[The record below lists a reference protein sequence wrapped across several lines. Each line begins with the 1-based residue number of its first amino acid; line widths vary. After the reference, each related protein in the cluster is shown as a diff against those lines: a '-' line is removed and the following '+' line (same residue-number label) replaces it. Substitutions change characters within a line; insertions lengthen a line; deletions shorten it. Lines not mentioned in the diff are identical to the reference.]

1 MLNVWL
7 NNISVF
13 NPWFQDSQFRFK
25 EEKFHKR
32 IYYNSAKKY
41 LEKELMVSLI
51 GLRRTGKTTIIRQ
64 LINFL
69 LSSSID
75 PQKIFFYGFDEE
87 NIHLE
92 EIINFY
98 LQNILIKDLYKA
110 ECYIFLDELQFVEN
124 WQVVLKK
131 YYDIN
136 PKIKFIVSGSTH
148 LYLHKNTKES
158 LAGRIININIRPIG
172 WHEFLNFKYKKNYN
186 FIQDIFSKNF
196 LKNVKNNSDIL
207 TFQKDFKTFLSYGEF
222 PYFFHEKN
230 AFELDKYLKDAVLD
244 KIFIKDIE
252 LFDIENR
259 RAFRELFKVLSFE
272 SANEINI
279 HNLAREIG
287 INVITIKKYI
297 EILEKMF
304 LYSYIYKHVKSAR
317 EQIKSFKKGYLSSL
331 NLLRTAININYWD
344 IKGDHFGHIVE
355 TFVYNE
361 LTKGEIE
368 NIYFYH
374 DTKIKKEVDFV
385 IIRGTQILPI
395 EVKTA
400 NKINNLHLKNLI
412 YFLHKNNL
420 QRGILLHGGTEI
432 MTKKI
437 DGLNIDFIPYIMI

>member
-1 MLNVWL
+1 MLNSWL
-7 NNISVF
+7 NNIPIF
-13 NPWFQDSQFRFK
+13 NPWLQDGGFRFK

-32 IYYNSAKKY
+32 IYYDSAKKY
-41 LEKELMVSLI
+41 LEKELMVSLV

-69 LSSSID
+69 LSSATD
-75 PQKIFFYGFDEE
+75 PQKIFFYEFDEE
-87 NIHLE
+87 NIRLE
-92 EIINFY
+92 EILNFY
-98 LQNILIKDLYKA
+98 LQNILRKDLYKA

-148 LYLHKNTKES
+148 LYLHKNTRES

-172 WHEFLNFKYKKNYN
+172 WHEFLNFKYGKSYN
-186 FIQDIFSKNF
+186 FVKDIFSENF
-196 LKNVKNNSDIL
+196 AAIAEDNADIL
-207 TFQKDFKTFLSYGEF
+207 AFGGDFKTFLSYGEF

-230 AFELDKYLKDAVLD
+230 ALELDKYFKDAVLD
-244 KIFIKDIE
+244 KIFTKDID

-259 RAFRELFKVLSFE
+259 RAFRELFKVLCFE
-272 SANEINI
+272 SANEINLQ
-279 HNLAREIG
+279 NLAGEIG
-287 INVITIKKYI
+287 ISVITVKKYI

-304 LYSYIYKHVKSAR
+304 LYSYIYKYVKSVR
-317 EQIKSFKKGYLSSL
+317 KQIKSFKKGYLSSL
-331 NLLRTAININYWD
+331 NLLRAALNINYWD
-344 IKGDHFGHIVE
+344 IKSDHFGHIVE

-361 LTKGEIE
+361 FIRSEIE

-385 IIRGTQILPI
+385 ITRGSQMLPI

-400 NKINNLHLKNLI
+400 EKINESHLKNLI
-412 YFLHKNNL
+412 DFSRKNNL
-420 QRGILLHGGTEI
+420 ARAVLLYGGTEI
-432 MTKKI
+432 IIKKI
-437 DGLNIDFIPYIMI
+437 SSLNIECIPYIMI